1 MKESMQVEEFS
12 AGASGKESIC
22 QYRRHKRHWFDL
34 WVGKIPWR
42 GHDNPLQY
50 SRLENPMDRGA
61 WWITVHW
68 VAESQTQL
76 KRLCTHTP
84 GNRYFSSVSHISP
97 LLILPTTPKKSVLLY
112 YYPLLLLIE
121 GETEAQRN

>member
-1 MKESMQVEEFS
+1 MLIVKNLSLS
-12 AGASGKESIC
+12 AGDIRDLGLIPESGRS
-22 QYRRHKRHWFDL
+22 L
-34 WVGKIPWR
+34 GG

-61 WWITVHW
+61 WGATVHW

-84 GNRYFSSVSHISP
+84 GNRYFSSISHISP